1 MKKNKL
7 KYLIWFVFCIY
18 IAAMVYF
25 LFFSERY
32 GRTEVSVYRYNLKPF
47 SEIKRYLKYYDTIGF
62 EGFMLNIVGNVA
74 AFVPFGFCMPVF
86 AKSYRNFLV
95 TFLNGLLIITCIET
109 IQLVF
114 MVGSFDVDDILLNI
128 TGVILG
134 FFAYKIAVYIRKIIR
149 KNKGE

>member
-32 GRTEVSVYRYNLKPF
+32 GRTEVSGYRYNLKPF
-47 SEIKRYLKYYDTIGF
+47 SEIKRYLKYYD
-62 EGFMLNIVGNVA
+62 A